1 MDPNLKLS
9 IRALEGLPEFQPGD
23 NLAFEILAAAHR
35 DGHTWRDHTI
45 LVIAQ
50 KVISKAEGRIV
61 DLRTIEPSERARRFA
76 EEYEK
81 DPRLVE
87 LVLLQSRRVL
97 RMERG
102 VLISETHHGFVCAN
116 AGIDRSNVPGEHA
129 ALLLPEDPD
138 SSAASIR
145 KKLVAATGADC
156 AVIISDSFGRPWR
169 VGQVDVAIGVAGIAP
184 LDDRRGGVDRQ
195 GRTLNATCIAIADEL
210 AAAAGLLMRKDA
222 GRPVVLIE
230 GFNSLGNTGKAADLL
245 RDSDKD
251 LFR

>member
-1 MDPNLKLS
+1 MTLS
-9 IRALEGLPEFQPGD
+9 IRALNGLPEFQSGD
-23 NLAFEILAAAHR
+23 NLGFEILAAAQR
-35 DGHTWRDHTI
+35 DGHAWTDRTI

-50 KVISKAEGRIV
+50 KVVSKVEGRIV
-61 DLRTIEPSERARRFA
+61 DLRTIQPSERALQFA

-87 LVLLQSRRVL
+87 LVLQQSKRII

-102 VLISETHHGFVCAN
+102 VIISETHHGFVCAN
-116 AGIDRSNVPGEHA
+116 AGIDRSNVPGEDM

-138 SSAASIR
+138 SSAASLR
-145 KKLVAATGADC
+145 KQLVSATGIDC
-156 AVIISDSFGRPWR
+156 AVITSDSFGRPWR

-184 LDDRRGGVDRQ
+184 LDDRRGSLDRQ
-195 GRTLNATCIAIADEL
+195 GRTLNATCIAIADEF

-222 GRPVVLIE
+222 GYPVVLIE
-230 GFNSLGNTGKAADLL
+230 GFNSQGRSGKAADLL
-245 RDSDKD
+245 RDPDKD

>member
-1 MDPNLKLS
+1 MDPNLNFS

-23 NLAFEILAAAHR
+23 DLAFEILAAAQR
-35 DGHTWRDHTI
+35 DSHTWADHTI

-50 KVISKAEGRIV
+50 KVVSKVEGRIV
-61 DLRTIEPSERARRFA
+61 DLRTIKPSKRALRFA
-76 EEYEK
+76 EDYEK

-87 LVLLQSRRVL
+87 LVLQHSRRII

-102 VLISETHHGFVCAN
+102 VIISETHHGLVCAN
-116 AGIDRSNVPGEHA
+116 AGIDRSNVPGEDM
-129 ALLLPEDPD
+129 ALLLPEAPD

-145 KKLVAATGADC
+145 NQLVAATGIEC
-156 AVIISDSFGRPWR
+156 AVIVSDSFGRPWR

-184 LDDRRGGVDRQ
+184 LDDRRGSVDRQ

-222 GRPVVLIE
+222 GHPVVLIE
-230 GFNSLGNTGKAADLL
+230 GFDNQGNTGKAADLL
-245 RDSDKD
+245 RDHDKD

>member
-1 MDPNLKLS
+1 VQPNLELS
-9 IRALEGLPEFQPGD
+9 IRALDGLPEFQPGD
-23 NLAFEILAAAHR
+23 DLAFEILAAAQR
-35 DGHTWRDHTI
+35 DGHTWTDRTT

-50 KVISKAEGRIV
+50 KIISKVEGRIV
-61 DLRTIEPSERARRFA
+61 NLQTIEPSDRALRFA
-76 EEYEK
+76 EEHEK

-87 LVLLQSRRVL
+87 LVLQQSRRVL

-102 VLISETHHGFVCAN
+102 VIISETHHGLVCAN
-116 AGIDRSNVPGEHA
+116 AGIDRSNVSGEHT
-129 ALLLPEDPD
+129 ALLLPEAPD
-138 SSAASIR
+138 ASAASIR
-145 KKLVAATGADC
+145 KQLVAATGIDC

-184 LDDRRGGVDRQ
+184 LDDRRGGLDRQ

-210 AAAAGLLMRKDA
+210 AAAAGLLMQKDA

-230 GFNSLGNTGKAADLL
+230 GFNSQGTAGKAANLL
-245 RDSDKD
+245 RDPDND

>member
-23 NLAFEILAAAHR
+23 DLAFETLSAAHR
-35 DGHTWRDHTI
+35 DGHTWADHTI

-50 KVISKAEGRIV
+50 KVISKVEGRIV
-61 DLRTIEPSERARRFA
+61 DLRTIEPSEQARRFA

-87 LVLLQSRRVL
+87 LITQQSQRIL

-129 ALLLPEDPD
+129 ALLLPADPD
-138 SSAASIR
+138 SSAALIR
-145 KKLVAATGADC
+145 KKLVAATGTDC

-184 LDDRRGGVDRQ
+184 LDDRRGGLDRDGQ
-195 GRTLNATCIAIADEL
+195 TLNATCIAIADEL

-222 GRPVVLIE
+222 GHPVVLIE
-230 GFNSLGNTGKAADLL
+230 GFNRPGIAGKAADLR